1 MLEFMNEKNGGQWA
15 SVPVAVFSRRDFQ
28 ELFRYIEYPA
38 ISHKDRIRGH
48 HQAA

>member
-48 HQAA
+48 QQAA